1 MAPVRG
7 MIDKLLKH
15 RGSWLFL
22 VAAGPALCA
31 FQALYC
37 FLIESEKLWRDSD
50 QKAVFFP
57 ELLKL
62 I

>member
-1 MAPVRG
+1 

-31 FQALYC
+31 FQPLYC